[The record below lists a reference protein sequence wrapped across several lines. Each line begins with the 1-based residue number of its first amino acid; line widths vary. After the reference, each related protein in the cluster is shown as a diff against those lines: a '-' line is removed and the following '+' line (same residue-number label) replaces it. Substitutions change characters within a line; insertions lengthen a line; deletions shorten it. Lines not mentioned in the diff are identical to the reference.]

1 MCYGR
6 VFRAWEILA
15 IVQLYNDLIGRVR
28 VFTGN
33 NAKLRVGYVYNTLHN
48 CTHDIPGRHIIN
60 EVVRGYIGNVVLVFQ
75 G

>member
-28 VFTGN
+28 VFTGK
-33 NAKLRVGYVYNTLHN
+33 NAKLRVGYVYNTPTQLY
-48 CTHDIPGRHIIN
+48 TRHPW
-60 EVVRGYIGNVVLVFQ
+60 
-75 G
+75 